1 MHRRWLA
8 IAAHL
13 MGPVLVIAIASS
25 PVATQEAAPTVEEYE
40 KTMKEIDY
48 VLGDVELH
56 IDAMYWADLGADTD
70 ALRSLFARVQAF
82 WEARQASEAM
92 GFVDQALTANST
104 LSRASMESD
113 KAAAGRAVGDLK
125 AACKAC
131 HEEYREKTDDG
142 YRIRPGG

>member
-1 MHRRWLA
+1 MHSRRLA

-13 MGPVLVIAIASS
+13 MGPVLLIAIAAS
-25 PVATQEAAPTVEEYE
+25 PVAAQEAAPTVEDYE

-82 WEARQASEAM
+82 WKARQDSEAV

-113 KAAAGRAVGDLK
+113 KAAAGRAVDDLK
-125 AACKAC
+125 TACKAC
-131 HEEYREKTDDG
+131 HDEYRERTDDG

>member
-1 MHRRWLA
+1 MRRRWLA

-13 MGPVLVIAIASS
+13 MGPVLLIAIASS
-25 PVATQEAAPTVEEYE
+25 PVAAQEAAPTVEAYE

-56 IDAMYWADLGADTD
+56 VDAMYWADLGADTD
-70 ALRSLFARVQAF
+70 ALRSLFARVLAF
-82 WEARQASEAM
+82 WEVRQASEAV
-92 GFVDQALTANST
+92 GLVERALAATST

-113 KAAAGRAVGDLK
+113 KAAAGRAVGELK

-131 HEEYREKTDDG
+131 HSEYREKTDDG